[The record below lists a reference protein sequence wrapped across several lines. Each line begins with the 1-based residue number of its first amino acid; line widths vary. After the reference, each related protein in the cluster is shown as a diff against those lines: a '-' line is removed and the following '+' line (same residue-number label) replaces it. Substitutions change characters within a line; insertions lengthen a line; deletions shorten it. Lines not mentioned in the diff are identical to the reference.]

1 MSYYQGNDF
10 KKITGGKKGRRR
22 DKRKY
27 ELGSPPTNTVLSSE
41 EQRSIDRVFGGNI
54 KVRLKKVSYINVY
67 IPGEKKTR
75 KVKIIDVESTPSN
88 PQLARS
94 KIIVKGTIVKTE
106 IGLVKVTSRPG
117 QDGVLNGVLLERK

>member
-27 ELGSPPTNTVLSSE
+27 ELGGPPINTTLAGE
-41 EQRSIDRVFGGNI
+41 EERKIVRTVGGNT
-54 KVRLKKVSYINVY
+54 KVKLKRAAYVNVY
-67 IPGEKKTR
+67 LPEEKRVR
-75 KVKIIDVESTPSN
+75 KVKILDVVNVPSN

-94 KIIVKGTIVKTE
+94 KIIVKGAVVKTE
-106 IGLVKVTSRPG
+106 VGLVKIVSRPG
-117 QDGVLNGVLLERK
+117 QDGVLNGVLVK

>member
-27 ELGSPPTNTVLSSE
+27 ELGGSPINTTLAGE
-41 EQRSIDRVFGGNI
+41 EERKIVRTVGGNT
-54 KVRLKKVSYINVY
+54 KVKLKRVTYVNVY
-67 IPGEKKTR
+67 LPEEKRVKR
-75 KVKIIDVESTPSN
+75 VKILDVVNVPSN

-94 KIIVKGTIVKTE
+94 KIIVKGAIVKTE
-106 IGLVKVTSRPG
+106 VGLVKILSRPG
-117 QDGVLNGVLLERK
+117 QDGVLNGVLVK

>member
-27 ELGSPPTNTVLSSE
+27 ELGGPPINTTLAGE
-41 EQRSIDRVFGGNI
+41 EERKIVRTVGGNT
-54 KVRLKKVSYINVY
+54 KVKLKRAVYVNVY
-67 IPGEKKTR
+67 LPEEKRVR
-75 KVKIIDVESTPSN
+75 KVKILDVVNVPSN

-94 KIIVKGTIVKTE
+94 KIIVKGAVVKTE
-106 IGLVKVTSRPG
+106 VGLVKIVSRPG
-117 QDGVLNGVLLERK
+117 QDGVLNGVLVK